1 MPDGAPR
8 QYRAAAF
15 DAPDVEII
23 QTDPRR
29 VIQIPEF
36 QPYRRIT
43 KVNFLGCLVFFTY
56 LMALGF
62 YMWVRITK
70 TLDLGPYLSYGI
82 IVLIVELLGSTTVI
96 LYGVNLLLE
105 PVLTRYEMDPACPS
119 KPKVKYPYH
128 VRVLVPCYK
137 ESLDILRRT
146 IMAAYDADLPE
157 GCSRTIYLC
166 DDGKDPKK
174 RKWVDSLGSDVVY
187 GTSLLLSP
195 ATLRALPAVLTS
207 FIRIVL
213 CTTFQCARW
222 LGLKVSF

>member
-15 DAPDVEII
+15 DAPDVEIVP
-23 QTDPRR
+23 TDPRR
-29 VIQIPEF
+29 VVQIPEF

-56 LMALGF
+56 LLALGF

-105 PVLTRYEMDPACPS
+105 PVLTRYEMDPACPN

-187 GTSLLLSP
+187 GGSLQLRPRP
-195 ATLRALPAVLTS
+195 ACVAPSSWR
-207 FIRIVL
+207 VL
-213 CTTFQCARW
+213 CTACQCAT
-222 LGLKVSF
+222 

>member
-15 DAPDVEII
+15 DTPELEVI
-23 QTDPRR
+23 QRDPRQ
-29 VIQIPEF
+29 VATTPEF
-36 QPYRRIT
+36 QPYQRLT
-43 KVNFLGCLVFFTY
+43 KANIMGCAVFFMY
-56 LMALGF
+56 ILALGF
-62 YMWVRITK
+62 YLWVRITK

-82 IVLIVELLGSTTVI
+82 IVLIVEMLGSTTVVM
-96 LYGVNLLLE
+96 YGVNLLLE
-105 PVLTRYEMDPACPS
+105 PVLQRYDMDPTSPGRTR
-119 KPKVKYPYH
+119 VKNPYH

-146 IMAAYDADLPE
+146 IMAAYDADLPA

-187 GTSLLLSP
+187 GKHKCLAHVSCQAPVLSQMY
-195 ATLRALPAVLTS
+195 V
-207 FIRIVL
+207 
-213 CTTFQCARW
+213 
-222 LGLKVSF
+222 VS